1 MNTKM
6 TQKLLAEVEKLP
18 FDLED
23 VEKFERFH
31 KSYCNGTYIRA
42 VAKKDVCDEWAYDGY
57 TLKRKG
63 KYSLHA
69 TWEILGKDFP
79 KFRKFVLELLTEKEN
94 FKTTTHGINGG
105 TPAAMSYVYSRY
117 ELPGEKI
124 IEALKEDRK

>member
-94 FKTTTHGINGG
+94 FKTSSMG
-105 TPAAMSYVYSRY
+105 A
-117 ELPGEKI
+117 
-124 IEALKEDRK
+124 ALKNEEIKSSPIPVLAYTSIKAVFK